1 MHNPQI
7 GCLVGLH
14 GVDTVVH
21 GVVKHL
27 PEDGL
32 VSEYLLA
39 CRLDFLPL
47 GLGQRAADHLD
58 RSLALTPIEFLRL
71 VLDLPR
77 NLGCEEW
84 EEDLLELDLGKKD
97 VANKLAIRIKKKT
110 LTPPLFYQFG
120 SLVSKLIDFTAGLVT
135 N

>member
-1 MHNPQI
+1 M
-7 GCLVGLH
+7 
-14 GVDTVVH
+14 H

-32 VSEYLLA
+32 ISEYLLSR
-39 CRLDFLPL
+39 CLDFLPL

-58 RSLALTPIEFLRL
+58 RPFALTPIEFLRL

-84 EEDLLELDLGKKD
+84 EEDLLELDFGKK
-97 VANKLAIRIKKKT
+97 KKRRI
-110 LTPPLFYQFG
+110 
-120 SLVSKLIDFTAGLVT
+120 SLQYG
-135 N
+135 